1 MFYIKKDQDDRD
13 AISLIEEVITAHKSL
28 KKEKEKRVLDLYME
42 SPNEKLFEQIYL
54 EEEEIRNIDIQ
65 ISGIEYARDY
75 IKLMTKLSKK

>member
-1 MFYIKKDQDDRD
+1 MFYIKKDQDNRD

-42 SPNEKLFEQIYL
+42 LPNEKLFEEIYL

-75 IKLMTKLSKK
+75 IKLMTKISKK

>member
-54 EEEEIRNIDIQ
+54 EDEEIRNIDIQ

>member
-1 MFYIKKDQDDRD
+1 MFYIKRDQDNRD

-42 SPNEKLFEQIYL
+42 LPNEKLFEEIYL

-75 IKLMTKLSKK
+75 IKLMTKISKK

>member
-1 MFYIKKDQDDRD
+1 MFYIKRDQDNRD

-28 KKEKEKRVLDLYME
+28 KKEKEKRILDLYME
-42 SPNEKLFEQIYL
+42 PPNEKLFEEIYL

-75 IKLMTKLSKK
+75 VKLMTKLSKK